1 MQKMLNKQVAEL
13 KEEAAY
19 FAAEFNSTATNFSI
33 NGNDGYLYISIEE
46 FENRGINKSFED
58 IEVTNYNS
66 DEDVE
71 AELNIIVDLDA
82 QCSFVRRSHILN
94 GSS

>member
-1 MQKMLNKQVAEL
+1 MRINFLKRLESSVESFRLTLNKVMNQIETIL
-13 KEEAAY
+13 K
-19 FAAEFNSTATNFSI
+19 
-33 NGNDGYLYISIEE
+33 SIEE

-71 AELNIIVDLDA
+71 DLLDD
-82 QCSFVRRSHILN
+82 QFSIGQKSQN
-94 GSS
+94 